1 MAGETGTGGLGGIGW
16 AVVAGG
22 VLVVGVAG
30 LYFGGLI
37 GGRQDPAAPIPVV
50 ANAPQASEEKEENP
64 AVAAVEPTAEA
75 KSDPAPE
82 VAAAPASEPEAT
94 AETATTEPEATA
106 EAESEAAPEA
116 AAAASVEITEQPAA
130 LAAPVL
136 DQIFVEP
143 DGTALLSG
151 TAPAGA
157 RIAVLLDGAA
167 LHDFEVPRDGKFAE
181 FLTVPFSAAAR
192 VLTLRAARDGQ
203 EALSGDYILA
213 ALPEPQPVAV
223 AEATPEAQPEP
234 VELAEATPEVQ
245 PEPVELA
252 EATPEAQPEPVKLA
266 EATPEVQP
274 EPVELAEATPEA
286 QPEPAE
292 VKPEAQPVET
302 AKAAPEAAPAASDA
316 EPAPT
321 TDTARAEAPAEDAAE
336 TPVIES
342 AEATAPAPAPEPEPA
357 ETAEAPQ
364 PAPQPTSPEQT
375 AEATADPATPAA
387 TEPAVSEQPAT
398 EQTAEQQTAEAP
410 QPAATPEAP
419 EAPARVAVLRS
430 DESGVELVQPAEQ
443 PQTAEPLR
451 VALDTI
457 GYNDAGNVRLAGR
470 ANVGSLIRAYF
481 DNRAVADMTA
491 DALGKWRGEI
501 SDIAPGVYTLRL
513 DELDGQGAVLSRL
526 ETPFKREAPE
536 VLRPAQPEA
545 DPAAPQ
551 QPPVRAVTVQK
562 GDTLWAISRERY
574 GDGVLYVKVF
584 EANRD
589 SIRNPDLIYPGQVFT
604 VPE

>member
-22 VLVVGVAG
+22 VLVAGVAG
-30 LYFGGLI
+30 LYFGGVI
-37 GGRQDPAAPIPVV
+37 GGRQVPAAPVPVV
-50 ANAPQASEEKEENP
+50 ANAPQDSEEKEENP
-64 AVAAVEPTAEA
+64 AVAAVEPAAEA

-94 AETATTEPEATA
+94 AETATPEPEDTA

-116 AAAASVEITEQPAA
+116 PAA
-130 LAAPVL
+130 DPVETAELSAALGTPVL

-151 TAPAGA
+151 SAPAGA
-157 RIAVLLDGAA
+157 RIAVLLDGVP
-167 LHDFEVPRDGKFAE
+167 LHEFEVPRDGKFAE

-203 EALSGDYILA
+203 EALSGDYIVA
-213 ALPEPQPVAV
+213 ALPAPQP
-223 AEATPEAQPEP
+223 
-234 VELAEATPEVQ
+234 ELAQA
-245 PEPVELA
+245 A
-252 EATPEAQPEPVKLA
+252 
-266 EATPEVQP
+266 
-274 EPVELAEATPEA
+274 
-286 QPEPAE
+286 
-292 VKPEAQPVET
+292 PEAQPVDPVE
-302 AKAAPEAAPAASDA
+302 PAPATNEA
-316 EPAPT
+316 EPAPA
-321 TDTARAEAPAEDAAE
+321 TDTARAAAPAADAAQ

-342 AEATAPAPAPEPEPA
+342 SEAT
-357 ETAEAPQ
+357 TVAPQ
-364 PAPQPTSPEQT
+364 PQSELVESTEAPKPAVVPAAPEET
-375 AEATADPATPAA
+375 AQANADPAAPAIA
-387 TEPAVSEQPAT
+387 D
-398 EQTAEQQTAEAP
+398 QTAEQQTAEAW
-410 QPAATPEAP
+410 QPDAATE
-419 EAPARVAVLRS
+419 EPARVAVLRS

-443 PQTAEPLR
+443 PQTAESLR

-470 ANVGSLIRAYF
+470 ANVGSLVRAYF

-501 SDIAPGVYTLRL
+501 VDIAPGVYTLRL
-513 DELDGQGAVLSRL
+513 DELDAQGAVLSRL

-536 VLRPAQPEA
+536 VLRPAK
-545 DPAAPQ
+545 PAAEPGTTPQ

-589 SIRNPDLIYPGQVFT
+589 AIRDPDLIYPGQVFT

>member
-22 VLVVGVAG
+22 VLVAGVAG
-30 LYFGGLI
+30 LYFGGVI
-37 GGRQDPAAPIPVV
+37 GGRQDPAAPVPVV

-64 AVAAVEPTAEA
+64 AVAAVEPAAEA
-75 KSDPAPE
+75 KSDPVPE

-94 AETATTEPEATA
+94 AETATPEPEDTA

-116 AAAASVEITEQPAA
+116 PAA
-130 LAAPVL
+130 DPVETAEPSAALGTPVL

-151 TAPAGA
+151 SAPAGA
-157 RIAVLLDGAA
+157 RIAVLLDGVP
-167 LHDFEVPRDGKFAE
+167 LHEFEVPRDGKFAE

-203 EALSGDYILA
+203 EALSGDYIVA
-213 ALPEPQPVAV
+213 ALPAPQP
-223 AEATPEAQPEP
+223 
-234 VELAEATPEVQ
+234 ELAQA
-245 PEPVELA
+245 A
-252 EATPEAQPEPVKLA
+252 
-266 EATPEVQP
+266 
-274 EPVELAEATPEA
+274 
-286 QPEPAE
+286 
-292 VKPEAQPVET
+292 PEAQPVDPVE
-302 AKAAPEAAPAASDA
+302 PAPATNEA
-316 EPAPT
+316 EPAPA
-321 TDTARAEAPAEDAAE
+321 TDTARAAAPAADAAQ

-342 AEATAPAPAPEPEPA
+342 SEATTVAPQPQSELVES
-357 ETAEAPQ
+357 TEAPQ

-375 AEATADPATPAA
+375 AAATADPATPAA

-398 EQTAEQQTAEAP
+398 EQTAEQQTAEAW
-410 QPAATPEAP
+410 QPDAATE
-419 EAPARVAVLRS
+419 EPARVAVLRS
-430 DESGVELVQPAEQ
+430 DESGVELVQPTEQ
-443 PQTAEPLR
+443 PKTAEPLR

-470 ANVGSLIRAYF
+470 ANVGSLVRAYF

-501 SDIAPGVYTLRL
+501 VDIAPGVYTLRL
-513 DELDGQGAVLSRL
+513 DELDAQGAVLSRL

-536 VLRPAQPEA
+536 VLRPAQP
-545 DPAAPQ
+545 AAEPGTTPQ

-589 SIRNPDLIYPGQVFT
+589 AIRDPDLIYPGQVFT

>member
-1 MAGETGTGGLGGIGW
+1 MAGETGTGALGGFGW

-22 VLVVGVAG
+22 VLVAGVAG
-30 LYFGGLI
+30 LYFGGVI
-37 GGRQDPAAPIPVV
+37 GGRQDPAAPVPVV
-50 ANAPQASEEKEENP
+50 ANVPQASEEKEKNP
-64 AVAAVEPTAEA
+64 AVAEVEPTAET
-75 KSDPAPE
+75 KPDPASE
-82 VAAAPASEPEAT
+82 VADAPVAEPEAT
-94 AETATTEPEATA
+94 AETATPEPEAAA
-106 EAESEAAPEA
+106 EAESAAAPA
-116 AAAASVEITEQPAA
+116 AAPAETAELPAA
-130 LAAPVL
+130 LGAPVL

-151 TAPAGA
+151 SAPAGA

-223 AEATPEAQPEP
+223 AEVTPEAQPEP
-234 VELAEATPEVQ
+234 VETAEPPETAEVVA
-245 PEPVELA
+245 EPVETVAVAA
-252 EATPEAQPEPVKLA
+252 EPTA
-266 EATPEVQP
+266 
-274 EPVELAEATPEA
+274 
-286 QPEPAE
+286 PAE
-292 VKPEAQPVET
+292 VAAELVEST
-302 AKAAPEAAPAASDA
+302 EVASASAPAEAAPAAQA
-316 EPAPT
+316 EPQT
-321 TDTARAEAPAEDAAE
+321 E
-336 TPVIES
+336 VK
-342 AEATAPAPAPEPEPA
+342 PEPVETV
-357 ETAEAPQ
+357 ETAAAPQ
-364 PAPQPTSPEQT
+364 PAPDTEQLADTAPGTEPSAEAVAEGTDTVAAAAPEDPAPAPQPDPVET
-375 AEATADPATPAA
+375 AEASPPAP
-387 TEPAVSEQPAT
+387 EQPETKPEETAGTVTEAT
-398 EQTAEQQTAEAP
+398 AQTAAPEQSTQQQTAGAP
-410 QPAATPEAP
+410 QPAATPET
-419 EAPARVAVLRS
+419 PARVAVLRS

-443 PQTAEPLR
+443 AQTAEPLR
-451 VALDTI
+451 VALDAI

-470 ANVGSLIRAYF
+470 ANVGSLVRAYF

-501 SDIAPGVYTLRL
+501 GDIAPGVYTLRL
-513 DELDGQGAVLSRL
+513 DELDAQGAVLSRL

-536 VLRPAQPEA
+536 VLRPAQAEA
-545 DPAAPQ
+545 DPAVPQ
-551 QPPVRAVTVQK
+551 QPPVRAITVQK

-589 SIRNPDLIYPGQVFT
+589 AIRDPDLIYPGQVFT

>member
-22 VLVVGVAG
+22 VLVAGVAG
-30 LYFGGLI
+30 LYFGGVI
-37 GGRQDPAAPIPVV
+37 GGRQDPAAPVPVV
-50 ANAPQASEEKEENP
+50 ANAPQDSEEKEENP
-64 AVAAVEPTAEA
+64 AVAAVEPTAVA

-82 VAAAPASEPEAT
+82 VAAAPVAEPEAT
-94 AETATTEPEATA
+94 AETATPEPEATA

-116 AAAASVEITEQPAA
+116 AAAPVETAEQ
-130 LAAPVL
+130 LAVLGAPVL

-167 LHDFEVPRDGKFAE
+167 LHDFEVPGDGKFAE

-213 ALPEPQPVAV
+213 ALPEPQPVELAEATPEV
-223 AEATPEAQPEP
+223 QPEPVELDEATPEAQPEP
-234 VELAEATPEVQ
+234 VELAEATP
-245 PEPVELA
+245 
-252 EATPEAQPEPVKLA
+252 K
-266 EATPEVQP
+266 
-274 EPVELAEATPEA
+274 A

-302 AKAAPEAAPAASDA
+302 AKAAPEPAPAASEA
-316 EPAPT
+316 EPAPA

-364 PAPQPTSPEQT
+364 PAPQPASPEQT
-375 AEATADPATPAA
+375 TEATAEPAAPAA

-410 QPAATPEAP
+410 QPAATPET
-419 EAPARVAVLRS
+419 PARVAVLRS

-443 PQTAEPLR
+443 PQTAESLR

-501 SDIAPGVYTLRL
+501 VDIAPGVYTLRL
-513 DELDGQGAVLSRL
+513 DELDAQGAVLSRL

-536 VLRPAQPEA
+536 VLRPAQAEA

-589 SIRNPDLIYPGQVFT
+589 AIRDPDLIYPGQVFT

>member
-1 MAGETGTGGLGGIGW
+1 MAGETGTGALGGFGW

-22 VLVVGVAG
+22 VLVAGVAG
-30 LYFGGLI
+30 LYFGGVI
-37 GGRQDPAAPIPVV
+37 GGRQDPAAPVPVV
-50 ANAPQASEEKEENP
+50 ANVPQVSEEKEENP
-64 AVAAVEPTAEA
+64 AVVAVEPTAEA
-75 KSDPAPE
+75 EPDPAPE
-82 VAAAPASEPEAT
+82 VADAPVAEPEAT
-94 AETATTEPEATA
+94 AETATPEPEAAA
-106 EAESEAAPEA
+106 EAESAAAPA
-116 AAAASVEITEQPAA
+116 AAPAETA
-130 LAAPVL
+130 ELPAVLGAPVL

-203 EALSGDYILA
+203 EVLSGDYILA

-234 VELAEATPEVQ
+234 VETAEPPE
-245 PEPVELA
+245 
-252 EATPEAQPEPVKLA
+252 T
-266 EATPEVQP
+266 
-274 EPVELAEATPEA
+274 
-286 QPEPAE
+286 AE
-292 VKPEAQPVET
+292 VVAEPVET
-302 AKAAPEAAPAASDA
+302 AAVAAEPTAPAEVAAEPVESTEVASAPAPAEAAPAAQA
-316 EPAPT
+316 EPQTEVTPEPVETVETTAAAQPAPVT
-321 TDTARAEAPAEDAAE
+321 EQLADTAPGTE
-336 TPVIES
+336 TS
-342 AEATAPAPAPEPEPA
+342 AEAVAEGTDTVAAAAPEDPAPAPQPDPV
-357 ETAEAPQ
+357 ETAEASP
-364 PAPQPTSPEQT
+364 PAPEQPETKPEETTGAVTEATVQAATPEQST
-375 AEATADPATPAA
+375 
-387 TEPAVSEQPAT
+387 Q
-398 EQTAEQQTAEAP
+398 QQTAEAP
-410 QPAATPEAP
+410 QPAAAP
-419 EAPARVAVLRS
+419 ETPARVAILRS

-470 ANVGSLIRAYF
+470 ANVGSLVRAYF

-501 SDIAPGVYTLRL
+501 GDIAPGVYTLRL
-513 DELDGQGAVLSRL
+513 DELDAQGAVLSRL

-536 VLRPAQPEA
+536 VLRPAQAEA

-589 SIRNPDLIYPGQVFT
+589 AIRDPDLIYPGQVFT

>member
-1 MAGETGTGGLGGIGW
+1 MAGETGTGGLGGFGW

-22 VLVVGVAG
+22 VLVAGVAG
-30 LYFGGLI
+30 LYFGGVI
-37 GGRQDPAAPIPVV
+37 GGRQDPAAPVPVV
-50 ANAPQASEEKEENP
+50 ANVPQASEEKEENP
-64 AVAAVEPTAEA
+64 AVVAVEPTAEA
-75 KSDPAPE
+75 EPDPASE
-82 VAAAPASEPEAT
+82 VAAAPVAEPEAT
-94 AETATTEPEATA
+94 AETATPEPEAAA
-106 EAESEAAPEA
+106 EAESAAAPTA
-116 AAAASVEITEQPAA
+116 APAETAELPAA
-130 LAAPVL
+130 LGAPVL

-167 LHDFEVPRDGKFAE
+167 LHVFEVPRDGKFAE

-192 VLTLRAARDGQ
+192 VLTLRAARDAQ

-234 VELAEATPEVQ
+234 VELAEATP
-245 PEPVELA
+245 A
-252 EATPEAQPEPVKLA
+252 
-266 EATPEVQP
+266 
-274 EPVELAEATPEA
+274 A

-302 AKAAPEAAPAASDA
+302 AKAAPEPAPAASDA
-316 EPAPT
+316 EAAPS

-364 PAPQPTSPEQT
+364 PAPQPASPEQT
-375 AEATADPATPAA
+375 TEATAEPAAPAA

-410 QPAATPEAP
+410 QPAATPET
-419 EAPARVAVLRS
+419 PARVAVLRS

-501 SDIAPGVYTLRL
+501 VDIAPGVYTLRL
-513 DELDGQGAVLSRL
+513 DELDAQGAVLSRL

-536 VLRPAQPEA
+536 VLRPAQPLA

-589 SIRNPDLIYPGQVFT
+589 AIRDPDLIYPGQVFA